1 MDISDHPYCIV
12 TSTVS
17 KPYCTLL
24 RLKIALLL
32 LWVTNISALQAQRGW
47 EVGAAIGTA
56 LYVGD
61 INPTWT
67 IQQPGFSAGG
77 ILRYN
82 WDTRLVTRLQG
93 GYALI
98 HGSDAIAQN
107 TYRKLRNL
115 RFLTHIVD
123 LSAALEL
130 NFLPF
135 IHGSYGERFAPF
147 FFVGG
152 ALLYFKPTAPYRGR
166 YIALRPLGTEGQAN
180 GSEYPPIAGAALFG
194 GGVKFNLSRSWSLV
208 FEVQGFRTFTD
219 YLDDVSGTYPDKALL
234 RSQRGHIAV
243 ELSDPSLPH
252 DEYPNIGAA
261 GYQRGDNIRYDSY
274 FTITVGSLYYFG
286 RIDCPK
292 IIYP

>member
-1 MDISDHPYCIV
+1 
-12 TSTVS
+12 VS
-17 KPYCTLL
+17 KPYCTLY
-24 RLKIALLL
+24 RWKILLL
-32 LWVTNISALQAQRGW
+32 FLLGAPCFCLHAQRGW
-47 EVGAAIGTA
+47 EVGGAVGTA

-61 INPTWT
+61 IAPTLSLK
-67 IQQPGFSAGG
+67 QPGLSTSWH
-77 ILRYN
+77 LRYN

-98 HGSDAIAQN
+98 RGTDAIAQN
-107 TYRKLRNL
+107 TYRRLRNL
-115 RFLTHIVD
+115 RFLTHVVD
-123 LSAALEL
+123 LSAAIEL

-152 ALLYFKPTAPYRGR
+152 ALLYYVPTAPHRGR
-166 YIALRPLGTEGQAN
+166 YVSLRPLGTEGQAS

-194 GGVKFNLSRSWSLV
+194 GGLKYNLSRSWSIV
-208 FEVQGFRTFTD
+208 FEVQGFRSFTD

-234 RSQRGHIAV
+234 RSQRGTIAV

-252 DEYPNIGAA
+252 GEYPNIGAA
-261 GYQRGDNIRYDSY
+261 GYQRGDNIDYDSY